1 MIAAIFSGGEFDSV
15 SILQYDILICADKGY
30 KYAQKLNLKP
40 NYIIGDFDSLGYVPK
55 NAEVYPVKKDASDT
69 QIAIDKAI
77 DLGASEIHLYYSLG
91 GRIDHLLFNINLI
104 KYAKDKGAKLKIIS
118 KDCEIFL
125 VDKSVEFSTVKGN
138 NVSLVPFSNQAHII
152 DSSGLYYPLKNVI
165 VKKGETLTLSNV
177 AVKKE
182 VKIEVESGELIVVNF
197 L

>member
-1 MIAAIFSGGEFDSV
+1 MITAIFSGGEFDSV
-15 SILQYDILICADKGY
+15 LILQYDILICADKGY

-91 GRIDHLLFNINLI
+91 GKIDHLLFNINLI